1 MTTTQI
7 DIEAIKQAVRTL
19 SRAEREYLA
28 EWILDAAGFDLRVA
42 ETALAYGRPR
52 KLTVEEYLELDE
64 EDGIPYEYVAGQIFA
79 MSSPL
84 IRHEAIVANMLV
96 RFQNQLNGGPCR
108 AWSSHTKVRLQ
119 VDREDIFY
127 MPDVMVACG
136 PFTEKILDGKYLTNP
151 CVVVEVLSAS
161 TEAIDRREKALN
173 YRHLPSLEEYLV
185 VAQRT
190 MEVTVFRRSES
201 WSPRVL
207 TAPEDVFESRAVEVK
222 MALAEIYKGARG

>member
-1 MTTTQI
+1 MGMSQSEI
-7 DIEAIKQAVRTL
+7 QAIKQAIGQL
-19 SRAEREYLA
+19 SRIEREELA
-28 EWILDAAGFDLRVA
+28 EWIMDASALDLRVE
-42 ETALAYGRPR
+42 ETALAYGGRR
-52 KLTVEEYLELDE
+52 KLTVEEYLELE
-64 EDGIPYEYVAGQIFA
+64 EEEGVRYEYVAGQIFA
-79 MSSPL
+79 MSNPR
-84 IRHEAIVANMLV
+84 IRHQAIAANLLAH
-96 RFQNQLNGGPCR
+96 FHNQLRGGPCR
-108 AWSSHTKVRLQ
+108 AWDSHTKVRLQ

-136 PFTEKILDGKYLTNP
+136 PLTDKVLDGQYLTNP

-185 VAQRT
+185 VAQRS

-222 MALAEIYKGARG
+222 IALADIYEGAR